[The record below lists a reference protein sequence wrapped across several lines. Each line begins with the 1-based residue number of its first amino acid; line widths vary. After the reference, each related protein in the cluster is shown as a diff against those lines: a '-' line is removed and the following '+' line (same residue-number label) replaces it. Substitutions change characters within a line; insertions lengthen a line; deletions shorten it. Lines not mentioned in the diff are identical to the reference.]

1 MQESLPIDYLI
12 FMLLPLI
19 TILGPTASGKTALAV
34 ELARKIGGE
43 IISADSRQLY
53 RRLDIGTGKDLLEYG
68 QGENAVPYHLIDI
81 LEVGDSYSVAHFQKD
96 TFDAMKVIDDHKKY
110 PILCGG
116 TGLYIDA
123 VLSSYQFSSLPPFLD
138 SPLKLDRSSIVF
150 GLQPSWDTRRTNCSK
165 RLFQRLDEG
174 MIQEVENLLNEGVKP
189 ADLRWLGLEYKW
201 LTDYVEKKIS
211 RDELESGLE
220 VAIHQFAKRQMTFF
234 RKMERSGIDI
244 QWIPENLTRSE
255 AVDWMI
261 SQLIFKDFLSKDLL
275 KIEKRP

>member
-1 MQESLPIDYLI
+1 MS
-12 FMLLPLI
+12 LPLI
-19 TILGPTASGKTALAV
+19 TLLGPTASGKTALAV
-34 ELARKIGGE
+34 ELAKRIGGE

-68 QGENAVPYHLIDI
+68 EGENAVEYHLIDV
-81 LEVGDSYSVAHFQKD
+81 LDVGDTYSVAHFQKD
-96 TFDAMKVIDDHKKY
+96 VFDALKNIDVKQKY

-123 VLSSYQFSSLPPFLD
+123 VLSSYQFSKLPPFLD
-138 SPLKLDRSSIVF
+138 SPLELDRPSIVF
-150 GLQPSWDTRRTNCSK
+150 GLQPSW
-165 RLFQRLDEG
+165 E
-174 MIQEVENLLNEGVKP
+174 EVENLLQDGIKP

-201 LTDYVEKKIS
+201 LTDFIEKKIS
-211 RDELESGLE
+211 REELEKGLE

-244 QWIPENLTRSE
+244 QWIPENLMRSE

-261 SQLIFKDFLSKDLL
+261 SQLIFKDFLPKDLL

>member
-1 MQESLPIDYLI
+1 MQ
-12 FMLLPLI
+12 LPLI

-34 ELARKIGGE
+34 ELARRIGGE

-68 QGENAVPYHLIDI
+68 SHENAVPYHLIDI
-81 LEVGDSYSVAHFQKD
+81 LEVGDTYSVAHFQKD
-96 TFDAMKVIDDHKKY
+96 AFDALKEIDAHEKY

-116 TGLYIDA
+116 TGLYMDA
-123 VLSSYQFSSLPPFLD
+123 VLSNYQFSSLPPFLD
-138 SPLKLDRSSIVF
+138 SPLELDRSSIVF
-150 GLQPSWDTRRTNCSK
+150 GLQPTWESRRANCSK

-174 MIQEVENLLNEGVKP
+174 MIEEVENLLKEGVKP
-189 ADLRWLGLEYKW
+189 TDLRWLGLEYKW
-201 LTDYVEKKIS
+201 LTDFVEGEIS
-211 RDELESGLE
+211 REELEKGLE

-244 QWIPENLTRSE
+244 QWIPENLKRSE

-261 SQLIFKDFLSKDLL
+261 SQLIFKDFLTKDLL

>member
-1 MQESLPIDYLI
+1 MS
-12 FMLLPLI
+12 LPLI

-53 RRLDIGTGKDLLEYG
+53 RSLDIGTGKDIVEYE
-68 QGENAVPYHLIDI
+68 QGEHAVPYHLIDI
-81 LEVGDSYSVAHFQKD
+81 LEVGESYSVAHFQKD
-96 TFDAMKVIDDHKKY
+96 AFEAMKKIDLHHKF

-123 VLSSYQFSSLPPFLD
+123 VLSSYQFSKLPPFLE
-138 SPLKLDRSSIVF
+138 SPLELDRPTIVF
-150 GLQPSWDTRRTNCSK
+150 GLQPSWDDRRRNCSN
-165 RLFQRLDEG
+165 RLFQRLNEG
-174 MIQEVENLLNEGVKP
+174 MVEEVENLLAKGLKP

-201 LTDYVEKKIS
+201 LTDFVENKIT
-211 RDELESGLE
+211 REELEKGLE

-234 RKMERSGIDI
+234 RKMERSGIKI
-244 QWIPENLTRSE
+244 LWIPENLMRSE

-261 SQLIFKDFLSKDLL
+261 SQLIFKDFLTKDLL

>member
-1 MQESLPIDYLI
+1 MS
-12 FMLLPLI
+12 LPLI
-19 TILGPTASGKTALAV
+19 TLLGPTASGKTALAV
-34 ELARKIGGE
+34 ELAKRIGGE

-68 QGENAVPYHLIDI
+68 EGENAVEYHLIDV
-81 LEVGDSYSVAHFQKD
+81 LDVGDTYSVAHFQKD
-96 TFDAMKVIDDHKKY
+96 VFDALKNIDVKQKY

-123 VLSSYQFSSLPPFLD
+123 VLSSYQFSKLPPFLD
-138 SPLKLDRSSIVF
+138 SPLELDRPSIVF
-150 GLQPSWDTRRTNCSK
+150 GLQPSWDIRRDNCSK
-165 RLFQRLDEG
+165 RFYQRLEEG
-174 MIQEVENLLNEGVKP
+174 MIEEVENLLQDGIKP

-201 LTDYVEKKIS
+201 LTDFIEKKIS
-211 RDELESGLE
+211 REELEKGLE

-244 QWIPENLTRSE
+244 QWIPENLMRSE

-261 SQLIFKDFLSKDLL
+261 SQLIFKDFLPKDLL